1 MISPGASVDG
11 SVPVDNLV
19 GTVDVSVSLRSV
31 IKQIIHDILT
41 FLLID

>member
-11 SVPVDNLV
+11 SVPSDNLV